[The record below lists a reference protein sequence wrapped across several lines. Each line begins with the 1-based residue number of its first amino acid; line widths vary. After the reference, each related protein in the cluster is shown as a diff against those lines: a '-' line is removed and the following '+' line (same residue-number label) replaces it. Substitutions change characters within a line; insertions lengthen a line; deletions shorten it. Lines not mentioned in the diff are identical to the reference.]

1 MKKNK
6 KTLES
11 TLTRIAE
18 LRKEIDD
25 RQTELGELASELEEF
40 KWQADA
46 DLKALAAEGI
56 KPKSHFV

>member
-11 TLTRIAE
+11 TLARITE
-18 LRKEIDD
+18 LRQEISD
-25 RQTELGELASELEEF
+25 RQAELGELASELEEF

-46 DLKALAAEGI
+46 DLKQLAAEGI
-56 KPKSHFV
+56 KPKSHFT